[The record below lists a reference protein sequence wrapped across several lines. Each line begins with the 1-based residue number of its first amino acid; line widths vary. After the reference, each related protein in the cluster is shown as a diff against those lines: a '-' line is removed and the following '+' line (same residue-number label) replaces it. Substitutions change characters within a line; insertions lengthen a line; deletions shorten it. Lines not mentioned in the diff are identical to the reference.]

1 MMTFL
6 RRAAAN
12 ERGASAVEFALIL
25 PFLFL
30 LHIGSAEA
38 LQAYTAHRNLSHVA
52 ATMADITARSRTVST
67 AELNDILVASGSVMY
82 PFSTQLLQQRISSLS
97 ANSSG
102 SVSVDSTI
110 GKDFTDGS
118 APSSP
123 AGFLLSNE
131 SVIITDVIMPGFSG
145 INVIEELRAVLRR
158 AAHVEAAAVDRVAAP
173 EIDADRDDEHDQQRA
188 DDRRGAARHLLDKN
202 GAPDQQRP
210 PAISPRPL
218 RAGQSPTSFWPE
230 PDSGRP
236 APATGLA

>member
-102 SVSVDSTI
+102 SVSVDWTI
-110 GKDFTDGS
+110 KKDFTDGS

-131 SVIITDVIMPGFSG
+131 SVIITDVIYDYRPTFGLFLPDTIRMTRHAYVRPRLS
-145 INVIEELRAVLRR
+145 AK
-158 AAHVEAAAVDRVAAP
+158 VEKV
-173 EIDADRDDEHDQQRA
+173 
-188 DDRRGAARHLLDKN
+188 
-202 GAPDQQRP
+202 
-210 PAISPRPL
+210 S
-218 RAGQSPTSFWPE
+218 
-230 PDSGRP
+230 
-236 APATGLA
+236 